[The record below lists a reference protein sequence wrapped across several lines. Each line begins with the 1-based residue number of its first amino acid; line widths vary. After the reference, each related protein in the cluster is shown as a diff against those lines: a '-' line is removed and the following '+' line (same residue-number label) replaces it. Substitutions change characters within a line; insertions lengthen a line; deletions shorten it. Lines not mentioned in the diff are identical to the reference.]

1 MSKPLSLFTIAI
13 LLFINGCGSNGSDE
27 PVVDSKTGFLIS
39 GQIYNF
45 YVQSYYFNIEND
57 LTQSFGSQASYY
69 LEWSAN
75 RDSAFFNYET
85 EGNGIWA
92 VSLDDFEP
100 VLLYDSEYSENNIIR
115 IPDGFIFKTS
125 DLPVTIMRWDDIFL
139 ETVFIGDAG
148 YSERYRISPDNS
160 AFAFYLT
167 GLAQQIHVVEIKDTA
182 PWNEIAAIPG
192 RLFSWLDTNPGK
204 IIIGDGSYATIHNIH
219 DLSDSTQIVLPQSGL
234 MGLAV
239 CDTTIYGVFY
249 ANDSS
254 YIRTLTT
261 NGGSSTLI
269 CAIEGYPI
277 DFDSSPFDNLLV
289 LAVSRSNMDYLIII
303 DLDTVEIREV
313 LSATSI
319 REVRWR

>member
-1 MSKPLSLFTIAI
+1 MSKSLSLFAIAI
-13 LLFINGCGSNGSDE
+13 LLFMNGCGSNGGDE
-27 PVVDSKTGFLIS
+27 PVVEPKTGFLIS
-39 GQIYNF
+39 GQIYNIF
-45 YVQSYYFNIEND
+45 VQSNYANIEND
-57 LTQSFGSQASYY
+57 LMQSFGSLASFN

-100 VLLYDSEYSENNIIR
+100 VLLYDSEYSEENIIR
-115 IPDGFIFKTS
+115 IPDGFVFKTS

-167 GLAQQIHVVEIKDTA
+167 GLAQQIHIVEIKDAA

-192 RLFSWLDTNPGK
+192 RIFSWLDTDPVK
-204 IIIGDGSYATIHNIH
+204 IVIGDGSYATIYNINNLA
-219 DLSDSTQIVLPQSGL
+219 DSIPIALSQSGL
-234 MGLAV
+234 MQLAAI
-239 CDTTIYGVFY
+239 DTTVYGVFY

-254 YIRTLTT
+254 YIRTLTA
-261 NGGSSTLI
+261 NDDSSIFI
-269 CAIEGYPI
+269 CAVEGYPI
-277 DFDSSPFDNLLV
+277 DFDSSPFDSLLV
-289 LAVSRSNMDYLIII
+289 LAVSRSDWDYLIVIN
-303 DLDTVEIREV
+303 LDGVEIREI
-313 LSATSI
+313 LPATSI